1 MLKVF
6 TKYNMMRVKQK
17 LSFMGL
23 LKNATMLELWF
34 AQIIKSF
41 RFLRDTGQ
49 ILQDQNLPRDEENLY
64 QEILLGEIKYCLK
77 LLIQFN
83 FKRENFETGGVT
95 ALQNLFYNAQQQR
108 QEMQERLKRIQKMDD
123 KDKRKTKKANNE
135 NFLRI
140 VLDRVRTIRDKSK
153 CFDVFQNIQLYDY
166 KMYQD
171 KAISKLVAYKVQRKK
186 KFQLFAKMKLMRNLK
201 AFIGYGRC
209 TYLEIVLKQ
218 L

>member
-108 QEMQERLKRIQKMDD
+108 QEMQERLKRI
-123 KDKRKTKKANNE
+123 
-135 NFLRI
+135 
-140 VLDRVRTIRDKSK
+140 
-153 CFDVFQNIQLYDY
+153 
-166 KMYQD
+166 
-171 KAISKLVAYKVQRKK
+171 
-186 KFQLFAKMKLMRNLK
+186 
-201 AFIGYGRC
+201 
-209 TYLEIVLKQ
+209 
-218 L
+218 